1 MDEHKPQEQA
11 PEKVPARRKSGRMR
25 GWKASIFACV
35 ICILVTA
42 LVTSLIFVGKFG
54 GSSNYKLALKF
65 AQVKQVVDKD
75 YIGDADD
82 TAISDASSSAIISA
96 IGDKWS
102 YYMTAEEYKAYQM
115 YSNNEYAGIGV
126 TIQLDDKTKGFRITA
141 VTSDSPAAK
150 AGLKQGDIITAIDGE
165 DVTGKTL
172 SDVQSTIRAKLNK
185 TLKLTIQDSAGKSQT
200 VTLDCT
206 VIYTDPVTYKLMDNG
221 VGYIQIRNFET
232 GGGSRAVQAVDKLL
246 DLGAKSLVFD
256 LRDNPGGLLSE
267 LITILDHLLPQ
278 GDLFVSV
285 DGNGKETVT
294 QSDSVCV
301 KVPMAVIVNGNTY
314 SAAEFFAAA
323 LQEYDW
329 ATIVGQNTTGKG
341 RSQTTIALPD
351 GSAVHIS
358 SRKYLT
364 PNRVDLS
371 EQGGLVPDIVVAPA
385 TDMSMRSSRRP
396 SPRCAE
402 SNRIHENFNDI
413 RRRIM
418 AIDSR
423 YKMSQ
428 ERLDTLKEELHYL
441 ETTREKE
448 VAELIKEAR
457 SFGDLSENSEYDEAK
472 TEQGKLYSRI
482 AEITDLIENAEVVEK
497 VEVAADVVTIGS
509 RVRVLDVDEDV
520 EEEYTIVGSQE
531 ANPMEGCISDDSP
544 FGFALKGHKVG
555 ETVTVAAPVGELQFK
570 IIAVENED

>member
-11 PEKVPARRKSGRMR
+11 SEKVPARRKSGRMR
-25 GWKASIFACV
+25 GWRASILACV

-42 LVTSLIFVGKFG
+42 LVTSMIFVGKFG

-150 AGLKQGDIITAIDGE
+150 AGLQQGDIITAIDGE

-221 VGYIQIRNFET
+221 VGYVQIRNFET
-232 GGGSRAVQAVDKLL
+232 GGGSRAVQAV
-246 DLGAKSLVFD
+246 
-256 LRDNPGGLLSE
+256 PGGLLSE

-371 EQGGLVPDIVVAPA
+371 EQGGLVPDVVVAPA
-385 TDMSMRSSRRP
+385 
-396 SPRCAE
+396 A
-402 SNRIHENFNDI
+402 
-413 RRRIM
+413 
-418 AIDSR
+418 DS
-423 YKMSQ
+423 
-428 ERLDTLKEELHYL
+428 
-441 ETTREKE
+441 
-448 VAELIKEAR
+448 
-457 SFGDLSENSEYDEAK
+457 
-472 TEQGKLYSRI
+472 
-482 AEITDLIENAEVVEK
+482 
-497 VEVAADVVTIGS
+497 
-509 RVRVLDVDEDV
+509 DVDA
-520 EEEYTIVGSQE
+520 QLE
-531 ANPMEGCISDDSP
+531 AAIA
-544 FGFALKGHKVG
+544 ALR
-555 ETVTVAAPVGELQFK
+555 
-570 IIAVENED
+570 

>member
-1 MDEHKPQEQA
+1 MDEQKMQQPA
-11 PEKVPARRKSGRMR
+11 PDAVPARRKSGRMR
-25 GWKASIFACV
+25 GWKGSILACV
-35 ICILVTA
+35 ICILVTS

-65 AQVKQVVDKD
+65 AQVKQVVDKN

-141 VTSDSPAAK
+141 VTSDSPAAN
-150 AGLKQGDIITAIDGE
+150 AGLKQGDIILSIDGE

-172 SDVQSTIRAKLNK
+172 SEVQTIIRAKLNK
-185 TLKLTIQDSAGKSQT
+185 TLKLTVQDSAGKSQT

-221 VGYIQIRNFET
+221 VGYVRIRNFET
-232 GGGSRAVQAVDKLL
+232 GGGTRAVQAVDKLL

-285 DGNGKETVT
+285 DGSGKETVT

-323 LQEYDW
+323 LREYDW

-371 EQGGLVPDIVVAPA
+371 EQGGLVPDVVVAPA
-385 TDMSMRSSRRP
+385 ADSEVD
-396 SPRCAE
+396 AQLE
-402 SNRIHENFNDI
+402 A
-413 RRRIM
+413 
-418 AIDSR
+418 AIS
-423 YKMSQ
+423 
-428 ERLDTLKEELHYL
+428 
-441 ETTREKE
+441 
-448 VAELIKEAR
+448 A
-457 SFGDLSENSEYDEAK
+457 
-472 TEQGKLYSRI
+472 
-482 AEITDLIENAEVVEK
+482 
-497 VEVAADVVTIGS
+497 
-509 RVRVLDVDEDV
+509 VR
-520 EEEYTIVGSQE
+520 
-531 ANPMEGCISDDSP
+531 
-544 FGFALKGHKVG
+544 
-555 ETVTVAAPVGELQFK
+555 
-570 IIAVENED
+570 

>member
-1 MDEHKPQEQA
+1 MDEHKTQQ
-11 PEKVPARRKSGRMR
+11 PEPEIVPARRKSGRMR
-25 GWKASIFACV
+25 SWKASILACV

-54 GSSNYKLALKF
+54 GSRNYKLALKF
-65 AQVKQVVDKD
+65 AQVKQVVDKN

-82 TAISDASSSAIISA
+82 TAISDAASSAIISA

-141 VTSDSPAAK
+141 VTSDSPAAN
-150 AGLKQGDIITAIDGE
+150 AGLKQGNII
-165 DVTGKTL
+165 TGKTL
-172 SDVQSTIRAKLNK
+172 SEVQTIIRAKLNK
-185 TLKLTIQDSAGKSQT
+185 TLKLTVQDTAGKSRT

-221 VGYIQIRNFET
+221 VGYVRIRNFET
-232 GGGSRAVQAVDKLL
+232 GGGTRAVQAVDKLL

-285 DGNGKETVT
+285 DGSGKETVT

-323 LQEYDW
+323 LREYDW

-371 EQGGLVPDIVVAPA
+371 EQGGLVPDVVVAPGA
-385 TDMSMRSSRRP
+385 
-396 SPRCAE
+396 
-402 SNRIHENFNDI
+402 
-413 RRRIM
+413 
-418 AIDSR
+418 DSEVDA
-423 YKMSQ
+423 Q
-428 ERLDTLKEELHYL
+428 L
-441 ETTREKE
+441 E
-448 VAELIKEAR
+448 AA
-457 SFGDLSENSEYDEAK
+457 LSA
-472 TEQGKLYSRI
+472 
-482 AEITDLIENAEVVEK
+482 
-497 VEVAADVVTIGS
+497 
-509 RVRVLDVDEDV
+509 VR
-520 EEEYTIVGSQE
+520 
-531 ANPMEGCISDDSP
+531 
-544 FGFALKGHKVG
+544 
-555 ETVTVAAPVGELQFK
+555 
-570 IIAVENED
+570 